1 MKASEVRALSKEEM
15 ERKVIDLKEELF
27 NLRFQNAVG
36 QLENPQKLKQTKRD
50 IARIKTAIN
59 DGSKNA
65 ITDDN
70 KTDKE

>member
-1 MKASEVRALSKEEM
+1 MKASDVRALSKEEM
-15 ERKVIDLKEELF
+15 ERKVMDLKEELF

-59 DGSKNA
+59 EFSKNA
-65 ITDDN
+65 ITDDT